1 MSDALDKLIEAV
13 EAGRGDAV
21 SIFTKRLSS
30 AARDRGA
37 YWPSHDV
44 EKAFSGSLDAA
55 LAMHKALLP
64 GWALER
70 LTMWPG
76 KNGECTAHLWGTHE
90 QVGERWHSA
99 KDGRVD
105 ASAPTPARAWLLAIL
120 RAYRQHREA

>member
-1 MSDALDKLIEAV
+1 MSDLDKLIEAV

-55 LAMHKALLP
+55 LALHKALLP
-64 GWALER
+64 YDWIAEVDTTGFALVYQDEMEVTNNAMA
-70 LTMWPG
+70 LLPG
-76 KNGECTAHLWGTHE
+76 C
-90 QVGERWHSA
+90 
-99 KDGRVD
+99 
-105 ASAPTPARAWLLAIL
+105 PARAWLLAIL
-120 RAYRQHREA
+120 RAYRQQRGAGNE

>member
-1 MSDALDKLIEAV
+1 MSDLDKLIEAV

-55 LAMHKALLP
+55 LALHMHQHGLLR
-64 GWALER
+64 R
-70 LTMWPG
+70 LAMAELP
-76 KNGECTAHLWGTHE
+76 
-90 QVGERWHSA
+90 
-99 KDGRVD
+99 
-105 ASAPTPARAWLLAIL
+105 
-120 RAYRQHREA
+120 